1 MEGVALNQ
9 EVPDQVRWK
18 LTQSRVY
25 SSKLAYAAFS
35 VGTIKLSSWKK
46 DLEKLDSSLL
56 QVLHLVINQQQVL
69 DC

>member
-18 LTQSRVY
+18 LTHCRVY

-35 VGTIKLSSWKK
+35 VRTIKFSSWKK
-46 DLEKLDSSLL
+46 DLEKLGSSSL
-56 QVLHLVINQQQVL
+56 QVLHLVSDQQQVL
-69 DC
+69 DY